1 MNQCSACIPTLWGH
15 KRAHRALPNATVDVT
30 MWVIKRRSSFKDGA
44 MNQLSSCSLAMLEM
58 SGRSI
63 LKPISVFYASFVAA
77 SVYLIG
83 CSVSSRTLLTN
94 DSSIDLLGCSV
105 GETRFC
111 VTSRSLENPA
121 YSSPRPGAERQGKS
135 EKLLPVSPRVPTV
148 AQES

>member
-1 MNQCSACIPTLWGH
+1 MFSLHSNTLGSQKSSPSPAKCNSGCDHVGHQEKILIQRWG
-15 KRAHRALPNATVDVT
+15 NEVY
-30 MWVIKRRSSFKDGA
+30 S
-44 MNQLSSCSLAMLEM
+44 QLSSCSLAMLEM